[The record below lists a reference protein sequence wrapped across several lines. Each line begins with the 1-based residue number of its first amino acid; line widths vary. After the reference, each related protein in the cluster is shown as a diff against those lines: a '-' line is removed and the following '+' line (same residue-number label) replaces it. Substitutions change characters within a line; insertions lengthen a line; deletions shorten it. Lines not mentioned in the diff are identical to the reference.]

1 MCVLFIC
8 AFPPCCQPKSCTV
21 NVCFSDVFSFL
32 VISLEIVPINVYF
45 SCLDMWL
52 FACYISL
59 EIVPVNVQGK
69 CNFIIHKKLYKYF
82 LIFAWCQMIEIFFIF
97 QSTSCPVCLQLDGQD
112 SSVWKICLQARSQA
126 NYLVSYYRVSFCST
140 CQLQRITPCL
150 DPFGLCSHH
159 RARPRRGVEALGAWG
174 DSATSSALAPASG
187 FEVPISS
194 LTRLDC
200 DRITFYSIQGLIC
213 VH

>member
-1 MCVLFIC
+1 MCVFFRC
-8 AFPPCCQPKSCTV
+8 AFFFLLSTKKLHCKCVFFRCVFFSCYQPRNCTYKCV
-21 NVCFSDVFSFL
+21 
-32 VISLEIVPINVYF
+32 F

-82 LIFAWCQMIEIFFIF
+82 LIFAWCQTIEIFFIF
-97 QSTSCPVCLQLDGQD
+97 QSTPCPVCLQLDGQD
-112 SSVWKICLQARSQA
+112 SSVWKICLQAHSQA